1 MKVSEIILE
10 FQLPKN
16 KWELLVSAADKHE
29 FSGELVDLVKQA
41 YAKTPMGSFVQSM
54 HDVVPSDW
62 LVIDWDPQPGVD
74 AAVFYRGPRGNER
87 WTGFKIQGLGHDG
100 QQTSKAK
107 ATQKVSEY
115 LNKPGWWIE
124 SSDAMRRV
132 LSKSGAQPVT
142 DVNTLRRLFN
152 DNSLT
157 MIDEITY
164 TRTIPSGTITETVF
178 GRPIVR

>member
-1 MKVSEIILE
+1 MKINEILIE

-16 KWELLVSAADKHE
+16 KWELLVSTADKHE

-41 YAKTPMGSFVQSM
+41 YAKTPHGSFVQSM

-62 LVIDWDPQPGVD
+62 LVIDWDPEPGID
-74 AAVFYRGPRGNER
+74 AAVFYRGPRGNEQ

-107 ATQKVSEY
+107 ATQKVIEH
-115 LNKPGWWIE
+115 LAKPGWWIE

-132 LSKSGAQPVT
+132 LQKSGAQPVT
-142 DVNTLRRLFN
+142 DVKLLQRLFN
-152 DNSLT
+152 DSSLT
-157 MIDEITY
+157 MIDKITY
-164 TRTIPSGTITETVF
+164 TRTIQSGNITETVF
-178 GRPIVR
+178 GNPTVR